1 MVHRVLG
8 VPYICLTVL
17 FLPLLIQGVEILDPG
32 QVVYSETRTNGVVG
46 RGVILECGP
55 TLPDVY
61 IWGFT
66 KPGTD
71 TIRAIVY
78 NFGKGPK
85 IQKLANDLGDL
96 TVISNSASLSIEKL
110 PLAAEGVYTCQALYD
125 TPEGAKL
132 YYYYVFLRVLV
143 PVTKPYI
150 VMSDSSPVEGTS
162 VTMRCGLENGTG
174 PINYIWEL
182 ESRESQLTTVAEIY
196 DDNRLN
202 VTDVNR
208 NHTGWYRCIASNQVN
223 QQRSDRVW
231 LDTIFGPD
239 QPQIDVT
246 PYSVTERGYSALERE
261 TVSLLCQASSNPPSQ
276 YVWFYNNSQVFAGPQ
291 YTINRILRMHTGHYA
306 CLAQNTYLNTRSR
319 KTITLTVYCE
329 CSRKSLPGFCWPPF
343 NLSFYSFLKFPS
355 GISGICFLLH
365 LFIHTNTHTRRYR
378 QLRKQ
383 GCQTSRVADCGRAS
397 GGDPPDGAP
406 TCSILPVNNH
416 TDLALQCTWEGG
428 IPAASLRWT
437 PYVFGEESE
446 GLTNIT
452 KIQKGQDTANNS
464 IFICQGSHIAS
475 NEIKSCS
482 VRTWMPYGEPKCS
495 AYATRNNEYLM
506 LSCSWEG
513 GFPRALVWWSSS
525 LGDMQGTSEEN
536 ANILVLRSSAT
547 YSGKAFVCHA
557 KHPLTKETKQCVLKL
572 EAPVLLTQRSAM
584 TVYEGSDAQ
593 LTCILSRNYPVT
605 EITWYNNLKQHVN
618 EIPKKYVLER
628 AAAWTNLTVRE
639 TDSETDTGH
648 YWCSATNA
656 VGGAEIPI
664 MLMNTRSMRAK
675 LDQDPTPST
684 LHIPKPVSSPGNP
697 KPTHLHPLHMD
708 VTSPP
713 GSWYPMPPNISISKI
728 IYSSRQRTDVD
739 LEWKL
744 QTEGNLT
751 AFFIERQRLPEPV
764 KKRNSDLP
772 WQKLVDLDPDS
783 RHYQINN
790 LDPTGT
796 YAFRV
801 TAINHRTTGNPS
813 EIKSPA
819 DPPFNAYPAVI
830 GAAIGGMIIATII
843 TVLLFMYVVRNRNNN
858 PRLHDLIFGRQNSQ
872 SRENINFPE
881 DEVSGTAEGDRG
893 TGQPSQSASPA
904 APMTLPRPS
913 ATPTNLPPGE
923 EPVNVTIT
931 VMASS

>member
-1 MVHRVLG
+1 MVQRVLG

-17 FLPLLIQGVEILDPG
+17 FLPLIQGVEILDPG
-32 QVVYSETRTNGVVG
+32 QVVYSETKTNGVVG

-66 KPGTD
+66 QPGTD
-71 TIRAIVY
+71 TIRAVVY

-110 PLAAEGVYTCQALYD
+110 LLAAEGVYTCQALYD

-132 YYYYVFLRVLV
+132 YYYYVFLHVLV

-162 VTMRCGLENGTG
+162 VTLRCGLENGTG
-174 PINYIWEL
+174 PINYIWEQ
-182 ESRESQLTTVAEIY
+182 ESRESQLTIMAEIY
-196 DDNRLN
+196 DDNRFN

-208 NHTGWYRCIASNQVN
+208 NHTGWYRCLASNQVN
-223 QQRSDRVW
+223 QQRSDRIW
-231 LDTIFGPD
+231 LDIIFGPD
-239 QPQIDVT
+239 RPQIDVT
-246 PYSVTERGYSALERE
+246 PYSVTERGYSALEKE

-276 YVWFYNNSQVFAGPQ
+276 YVWFYNNSQVYTGPQ
-291 YTINRILRMHTGHYA
+291 FTITKVLRMHTGHYA

-319 KTITLTVYCE
+319 KTITLTVY
-329 CSRKSLPGFCWPPF
+329 
-343 NLSFYSFLKFPS
+343 Y
-355 GISGICFLLH
+355 
-365 LFIHTNTHTRRYR
+365 
-378 QLRKQ
+378 
-383 GCQTSRVADCGRAS
+383 
-397 GGDPPDGAP
+397 PPDGAP
-406 TCSILPVNNH
+406 TCSILPVSNY
-416 TDLALQCTWEGG
+416 TDLALRCTWEGG

-452 KIQKGQDTANNS
+452 KIQKGEETANNTV
-464 IFICQGSHIAS
+464 FICQGSHIAS

-482 VRTWMPYGEPKCS
+482 ARTWMPSGEPKCS

-513 GFPRALVWWSSS
+513 GFPRALVWWASSS
-525 LGDMQGTSEEN
+525 GDMQGTSEEN
-536 ANILVLRSSAT
+536 ANILVLQSSAT

-557 KHPLTKETKQCVLKL
+557 KHPLTKETKQCALKL
-572 EAPVLLTQRSAM
+572 EAPVLVTQRSLM
-584 TVYEGSDAQ
+584 SVYEGSDVQ

-639 TDSETDTGH
+639 TDSNTDSGQ

-664 MLMNTRSMRAK
+664 MLMVK
-675 LDQDPTPST
+675 
-684 LHIPKPVSSPGNP
+684 K
-697 KPTHLHPLHMD
+697 
-708 VTSPP
+708 
-713 GSWYPMPPNISISKI
+713 
-728 IYSSRQRTDVD
+728 
-739 LEWKL
+739 
-744 QTEGNLT
+744 
-751 AFFIERQRLPEPV
+751 RQRLPEPV
-764 KKRNSDLP
+764 KKRNGGLP
-772 WQKLVDLDPDS
+772 WQKLVDLEPDS
-783 RHYQINN
+783 QSFQISN
-790 LDPTGT
+790 LDPLGS
-796 YAFRV
+796 YAFRI
-801 TAINHRTTGNPS
+801 TAINHRTIGNPS

-881 DEVSGTAEGDRG
+881 DEVPGTAEGENG
-893 TGQPSQSASPA
+893 TGQPSSSVSPA
-904 APMTLPRPS
+904 ASMALPRPT